1 MKITDQQQVMSNLV
15 QNYAE
20 FGVEAIQRFRIEKVI
35 LTHDD
40 QIIKVCE
47 VSIID
52 DEAQFQSLPKDGERD
67 SQVKGMKDK
76 GLKLIEMYA
85 SLAKSESRILMN
97 QAIKINQAQSQPV
110 SMLFLIASI
119 IRYQTKT

>member
-1 MKITDQQQVMSNLV
+1 
-15 QNYAE
+15 
-20 FGVEAIQRFRIEKVI
+20 
-35 LTHDD
+35 
-40 QIIKVCE
+40 
-47 VSIID
+47 
-52 DEAQFQSLPKDGERD
+52 
-67 SQVKGMKDK
+67 MKDK